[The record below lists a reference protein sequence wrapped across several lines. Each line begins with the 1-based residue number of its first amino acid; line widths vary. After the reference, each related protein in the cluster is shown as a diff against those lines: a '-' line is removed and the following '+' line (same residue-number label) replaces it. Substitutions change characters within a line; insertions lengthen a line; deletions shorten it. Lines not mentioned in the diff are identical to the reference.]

1 MIEVIL
7 KINEKLNTLVWG
19 MPTIILLIGVGIGI
33 SVVTGFLQFTKF
45 KRIMKET
52 FGKIFSAPKG
62 KEGDITP
69 FQALTVAM
77 GGTVGVGNIAGVATA
92 IALGGPGALFW
103 MLLSGVLGMATKFG
117 EVVLSINY
125 RVREKEGPMVG
136 GPMVYIEK
144 GMGKKFKFLGI
155 IFSLFGTIAAFGIGN
170 MVQANSVAEGAS
182 HFGIPKFLTG
192 MVLIIA
198 VGLVTIGGIKRIAQ
212 VATFFVP
219 FMCITYMI
227 CGILVIL
234 KNFYNLPEAIKLIFV
249 HAFKPVAPFS
259 GFLGASVASAIKYG
273 IARGIFS
280 NEAGLGSAPVAH
292 ATAKIDHPV
301 RQGFWGCFEVF
312 FDTIVICFLTGLT
325 IITSGVWMSGETG
338 ATLTSKAFSTLFGF
352 NLGNAIVTISMI
364 LTAYDTNLA
373 WCFYGETY
381 LSYLVGYKHIARMI
395 YRTIWLPFILLGSL
409 GKLEAVWSIS
419 DTLNGLM
426 AIPNIIALLYL
437 LPTIRKLYIDFFK
450 KFD

>member
-1 MIEVIL
+1 MIETIL
-7 KINEKLNTLVWG
+7 KINEKLNQIVWG
-19 MPTIILLIGVGIGI
+19 IPTIILLIGAGIGI
-33 SVVTGFLQFTKF
+33 SIITGFLQFTKF
-45 KRIMKET
+45 KRIMEET
-52 FGKIFSAPKG
+52 FGKMFTAPKG

-103 MLLSGVLGMATKFG
+103 MLISGILGMATKFG

-125 RVREKEGPMVG
+125 RIREKEGPMVG
-136 GPMVYIEK
+136 GPMVYIER

-155 IFSLFGTIAAFGIGN
+155 IFALFGAIAAFGIGN

-192 MVLIIA
+192 IVLIIA

-227 CGILVIL
+227 CAILVIL
-234 KNFYNLPEAIKLIFV
+234 KHFYNIPEAIKIIFI
-249 HAFKPVAPFS
+249 HAFKPVAPIG
-259 GFLGASVASAIKYG
+259 GFLGASVSSAIKYG
-273 IARGIFS
+273 IARGVFS

-292 ATAKIDHPV
+292 STAKTDHPV

-312 FDTIVICFLTGLT
+312 FDTIVMCFITGLA
-325 IITSGVWMSGETG
+325 IITSGVWITGKTG
-338 ATLTSKAFSTLFGF
+338 ATLTSEAFSKLFGF

-395 YRTIWLPFILLGSL
+395 YRIIWLPFILLGSL
-409 GKLEAVWSIS
+409 GKLEAVWSIA

-426 AIPNIIALLYL
+426 AIPNIIALFYL
-437 LPTIRKLYIDFFK
+437 LPVIRKLYIEFFQ